1 MNALNAKTKLISGS
15 RESSFIDLLELK
27 EKYEENTNREKKG
40 EMSQKMLKPLQKLKY
55 NLTKYENWVVNLSFK
70 FPKHSKPKRL
80 TH

>member
-40 EMSQKMLKPLQKLKY
+40 EMSQK
-55 NLTKYENWVVNLSFK
+55 NVETITKVEIQLD
-70 FPKHSKPKRL
+70 
-80 TH
+80 